1 MPLAMAHTIQG
12 APSTPAMHS
21 STSVQASKVPTWS
34 ISALAPSSPSSARVA
49 ASTGT
54 KAWLKAPSPS
64 TRRNRLGMRNAT
76 LKASVMALTPKTEAM
91 SNSRTSPVMR
101 ETRVNRET
109 VEAALNSD
117 TGGSVC
123 ACRRAPAASRAGPEG
138 DGMFKG

>member
-76 LKASVMALTPKTEAM
+76 LKASVIALTPKTEAM

-123 ACRRAPAASRAGPEG
+123 ACRRALSTGRAEAVG
-138 DGMFKG
+138 DRSFKG

>member
-123 ACRRAPAASRAGPEG
+123 ACRHALAAGRAAPGGGRS
-138 DGMFKG
+138 FKG